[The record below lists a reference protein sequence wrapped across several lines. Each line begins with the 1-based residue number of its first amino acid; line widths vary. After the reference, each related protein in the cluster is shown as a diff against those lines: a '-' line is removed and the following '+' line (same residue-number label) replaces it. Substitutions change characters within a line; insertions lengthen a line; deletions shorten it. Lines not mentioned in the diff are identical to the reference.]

1 MIPDTALALLLLPL
15 FSFPAAAQTRA
26 VMEGVVASRYTVKVD
41 TTNARLLV
49 STYTYQ
55 GGISNVGLFTSSNV
69 SIGNNNAV
77 VLYATGTI
85 VASTG
90 SFQSVLVGTISANT
104 VHASTLSAT
113 GGSFAQSILVN
124 GAIVPSTA
132 TATQINHSTATVD
145 DIATTDITQTNFS
158 VCHATV
164 TYTTSSACR
173 AVLVYFS
180 GNMSRAGSGTFG
192 CKLNFKEDSAFV
204 IGDVDKGVIHG
215 TSASAT
221 VVMSGTFSYLIRCP
235 AAGAHSYCLSMATYA
250 SPTSCAFEAGL
261 TSSGNQFG
269 VMEIH

>member
-1 MIPDTALALLLLPL
+1 MISAILALFFTL
-15 FSFPAAAQTRA
+15 PAAAQTRA
-26 VMEGVVASRYTVKVD
+26 VMEGVVASRFTVKVD

-77 VLYATGTI
+77 VAYATGTLVTSI
-85 VASTG
+85 G
-90 SFQSVLVGTISANT
+90 SFQSVLVGTVSANT
-104 VHASTLSAT
+104 VHAATVSAT

-124 GAIVPSTA
+124 GAIVPSTS
-132 TATQINHSTATVD
+132 TAAQINHSTATVD
-145 DIATTDITQTNFS
+145 DIATSGITQTNFS

-180 GNMSRAGSGTFG
+180 GNMSRAGAGTFG
-192 CKLNFKEDSAFV
+192 CKLNFKRDGAFV
-204 IGDVDKGVIHG
+204 KGDIDKGVIHG

-221 VVMSGTFSYLIRCP
+221 VVMSGTFSYLTDCP
-235 AAGAHSYCLSMATYA
+235 SAGAHSYCLSMATYA
-250 SPTSCAFEAGL
+250 SPTSCAFEAGV